1 MRSTPRHPWMIAAVF
16 AVSVLVPAPSRALTF
31 SSSCDLFE
39 VDGNAF
45 GSADGV
51 FDYVDEFDNG
61 TLAPGWGILLGTA
74 VESGGTMTV
83 KNPGVTIPLGVG
95 GVLEISTIENEDHE
109 IGDGEGDFTMIS
121 DWGIT
126 LPATNSEFHMQL
138 YSISPIIEAA
148 GLTVNNTSPEVAAQ
162 PPGGIAGYSVSQSVT
177 QGFGDGFTVI
187 QQNAVPIDAG
197 SVTGHIILRMAFDDA
212 TDMLTCSFSLDDGQT
227 FQSFPPMHIFNGGV
241 SDYEVLLGAAGITPP
256 SPPPTPFLVP
266 MKSFEVKNPSTPAAR
281 KVRYTAKALG
291 LYAPSFG
298 YLAGLGAGLTV
309 KVDDTTQCFFLPP
322 GNSWAQK
329 SAGNGYTY
337 RDSTGVYGPV
347 KVMSVRRANN
357 GTFQTKAV
365 ILGKNG
371 TLDLVPPNPGVRADV
386 RLTLGNGD
394 EYCAST
400 AAGAIVKNDAKVFKA
415 KNAPA
420 PATCGVVCSPSGA
433 FIAE

>member
-1 MRSTPRHPWMIAAVF
+1 
-16 AVSVLVPAPSRALTF
+16 
-31 SSSCDLFE
+31 
-39 VDGNAF
+39 
-45 GSADGV
+45 
-51 FDYVDEFDNG
+51 
-61 TLAPGWGILLGTA
+61 
-74 VESGGTMTV
+74 
-83 KNPGVTIPLGVG
+83 
-95 GVLEISTIENEDHE
+95 
-109 IGDGEGDFTMIS
+109 
-121 DWGIT
+121 
-126 LPATNSEFHMQL
+126 
-138 YSISPIIEAA
+138 
-148 GLTVNNTSPEVAAQ
+148 
-162 PPGGIAGYSVSQSVT
+162 
-177 QGFGDGFTVI
+177 
-187 QQNAVPIDAG
+187 
-197 SVTGHIILRMAFDDA
+197 
-212 TDMLTCSFSLDDGQT
+212 MLTTAFSLDDGQSFT
-227 FQSFPPMHIFNGGV
+227 SFPPMHIFNGGV
-241 SDYEVLLGAAGITPP
+241 NDYDVLLGAAGITAPSPP
-256 SPPPTPFLVP
+256 PPPPTPFLVP
-266 MKSFEVKNPSTPAAR
+266 MKSFEVKNPSTPEAR

-371 TLDLVPPNPGVRADV
+371 TLDLVPPNPGVRGDV

-400 AAGAIVKNDAKVFKA
+400 AGGTVVKNDAKVFKA

-420 PATCGVVCSPSGA
+420 PAACDVVCSPSGA
-433 FIAE
+433 FLD